1 MMLLV
6 YVGASPCRVLRRT
19 QACQGAREVGIHRP
33 QIHQPPPER
42 LGLWWQHHD
51 RCLVERRRRL
61 SRKKLGF
68 DNKVLLFLE
77 WCTSIGIKPSLERKK
92 ANQHKRDFFCLTSH
106 CATTRFLANWP
117 HFQLAVLKLRDQT
130 LASAL
135 WGNSPYLREMWTNY
149 SGCSVDHPTCL
160 SECQFAGFILVLF
173 HPQLALLHCIQSCF
187 SKFCCLCP
195 VFLFHHSCSFT
206 CQFCGVQVLMR
217 KCGAPVS
224 SYFQGTSWILLGKF
238 TFSPGVLMIYKNS
251 DILTK

>member
-33 QIHQPPPER
+33 QIHQHPPER

-92 ANQHKRDFFCLTSH
+92 ANQHTGL
-106 CATTRFLANWP
+106 FLLNEP
-117 HFQLAVLKLRDQT
+117 LRDHAFFGKLTALSAGSFEAARSNACQRLVRKLT
-130 LASAL
+130 IFERDVDKLQWLFCWSSNMSFRMPIWRVHSGDFSSTTGLVALYSNLFFEFLLFVSCLFVPSQLFFYMSVLWRSSSHEEVRPTSQFIFSRHFLDLA
-135 WGNSPYLREMWTNY
+135 GQI
-149 SGCSVDHPTCL
+149 H
-160 SECQFAGFILVLF
+160 I
-173 HPQLALLHCIQSCF
+173 
-187 SKFCCLCP
+187 
-195 VFLFHHSCSFT
+195 FT
-206 CQFCGVQVLMR
+206 RSLD
-217 KCGAPVS
+217 
-224 SYFQGTSWILLGKF
+224 
-238 TFSPGVLMIYKNS
+238 
-251 DILTK
+251 DI